1 MIHFDKN
8 LIRHAEQLHD
18 VKEYLDIFNDLVR
31 IEQTLNSSDIEK
43 AQNLD
48 NELIE
53 KYPTITKMLA
63 IADSLP
69 KINNG
74 NKNVSSFTTQATVF
88 DNLVQDK
95 FGIYA
100 HILLKSNYIKNVEDF
115 ITYVD

>member
-1 MIHFDKN
+1 MIHFNKN

-18 VKEYLDIFNDLVR
+18 VKEYMDIFNDLAR
-31 IEQTLNSSDIEK
+31 IEQTLNISDIEK
-43 AQNLD
+43 AQKLD
-48 NELIE
+48 NELRG

-69 KINNG
+69 KING
-74 NKNVSSFTTQATVF
+74 SKNVSSFTTQATVF

-95 FGIYA
+95 FGIYT